1 MIVVD
6 VLIVLLLVIALV
18 GGIRRGFFASI
29 GTLAGLAAGA
39 FAAYWATPLVSE
51 LVPSIDWRGV
61 AVLGTAIGLVL
72 LGAVIGSAVGR
83 AMRSGADRLKLRGIE
98 RALGGIASL
107 VAAVLALALVTPAL
121 AVAGVPIVSS
131 AVASSTVLRG
141 IDAITPAPVDAALAQ
156 LRGALLEDGIPRF
169 GELLGPATAEPAPP
183 VALDDPRLEQA
194 AASVARVS
202 GTAFAC
208 GRAVTGTG
216 FVIAPDRVVTNAH
229 VVAGVETPV
238 VELPGLPAR
247 EGRVV
252 YFDPIDDLAVVAV
265 DDLGGQPLAMSPT
278 LEPGAA
284 AVVQGYPYGGP
295 FTMVTA
301 GVLTTGS
308 AAVPDI
314 YDESWNPREIYA
326 LQATVQPGN
335 SGGPLLTADGA
346 VAGVVFARAEDDS
359 QRGYAMTMAELTPVA
374 AQAPSLTSAVS
385 PGRCIG

>member
-6 VLIVLLLVIALV
+6 VLIVLLLVVALV

-72 LGAVIGSAVGR
+72 LGAIIGSAVGR

-252 YFDPIDDLAVVAV
+252 YFDPVDDLAVVAV

-314 YDESWNPREIYA
+314 YEESWNPREIYA

-374 AQAPSLTSAVS
+374 AQAPALTSAVS